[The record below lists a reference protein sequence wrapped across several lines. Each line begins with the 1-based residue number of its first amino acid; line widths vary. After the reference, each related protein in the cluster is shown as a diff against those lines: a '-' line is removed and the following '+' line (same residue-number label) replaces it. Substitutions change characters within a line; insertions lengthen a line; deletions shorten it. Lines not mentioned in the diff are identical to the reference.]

1 MDVMELFGLRY
12 YEAVEIQAINLN
24 TMLWMIQFW
33 ITSTFALIVAFH
45 FAGTQLTKPIAVL
58 VHILYLAVT
67 GISLMVYIQSAG
79 AILFWNNVIDAQGL
93 AHGVLTE
100 SQLSVAHFWR
110 VVSVWAGGSLI
121 VLGTTATTFYGL
133 HVRRASND

>member
-12 YEAVEIQAINLN
+12 YEAVEIHAINLN

-33 ITSTFALIVAFH
+33 ITATFALIVAFH

-79 AILFWNNVIDAQGL
+79 AILFWNSVIDAQGL
-93 AHGVLTE
+93 AHGVVT
-100 SQLSVAHFWR
+100 
-110 VVSVWAGGSLI
+110 
-121 VLGTTATTFYGL
+121 
-133 HVRRASND
+133 

>member
-1 MDVMELFGLRY
+1 LDVIELFGLRY

-33 ITSTFALIVAFH
+33 ITATFALIVAFH

-58 VHILYLAVT
+58 VHVLYLAVT
-67 GISLMVYIQSAG
+67 AVSLMVYIQSAG
-79 AILFWNNVIDAQGL
+79 AILFWNTVIDAR
-93 AHGVLTE
+93 GVANGVISE
-100 SQLSVAHFWR
+100 SQLGVAHFWR